1 MAKGPDFLKSLGL
14 EAQIREL
21 LNLYPHLT
29 PDEALTFLREA
40 NGFDYCLRLDP
51 DKDFP
56 VLNYRPESNE

>member
-29 PDEALTFLREA
+29 PDEALTFLRA
-40 NGFDYCLRLDP
+40 YPKNGYNWVQEVSR
-51 DKDFP
+51 
-56 VLNYRPESNE
+56 